1 MNPVH
6 GELSPAMRN
15 RGVEIFVSPSPD
27 QSKQSFKGSNL
38 PVRELARYPEP
49 SLVNRQAKLM
59 THFPNRLSAIKAFAA
74 LTYLDVSPE
83 VRMNLTVENFGLSK
97 EFVQCLHQA
106 KDKASLLTGAF
117 GNTRLLKDF

>member
-1 MNPVH
+1 MATLADHP
-6 GELSPAMRN
+6 
-15 RGVEIFVSPSPD
+15 
-27 QSKQSFKGSNL
+27 KSFKGSNL

-59 THFPNRLSAIKAFAA
+59 TQFPNRLSAIKAFAA

-83 VRMNLTVENFGLSK
+83 VRMSLTVENFGLSK

-106 KDKASLLTGAF
+106 KDKAPLLTGTF
-117 GNTRLLKDF
+117 GNKNLKALFFFYSQCIDVYLPFPS

>member
-1 MNPVH
+1 MTR
-6 GELSPAMRN
+6 PALADH
-15 RGVEIFVSPSPD
+15 P
-27 QSKQSFKGSNL
+27 KSFKGSSNL

-106 KDKASLLTGAF
+106 KDKAPLLTGAF
-117 GNTRLLKDF
+117 GNKKPYSSSIVSVLMLIFLFPPRN